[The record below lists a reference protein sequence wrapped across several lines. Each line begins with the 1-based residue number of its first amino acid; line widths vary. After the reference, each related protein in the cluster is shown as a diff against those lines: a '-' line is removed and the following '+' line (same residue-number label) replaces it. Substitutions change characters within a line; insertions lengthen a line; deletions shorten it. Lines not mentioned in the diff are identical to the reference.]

1 MELEIVEA
9 APKPE
14 QKVAPQSEDFDRI
27 TELLKSESWPEAVF
41 PAQIADLNS
50 EADKEERAQGISNIL
65 LPPLDGKKFLDFG
78 CGEGHLARHASKEAS
93 FSVGYDIRIPEAS
106 PFEWNSARDSTLLTT
121 DFELVKDGGP
131 YDVILLYDVID
142 HCESPSDVLG
152 MAKSVLAPEG
162 RIYMRCHPW
171 CSRHGGHAYRAIN
184 KAFVHLVLS
193 EEELK
198 SMGVEVEPT
207 INVVRPL
214 DTYGRIIDRSGLV
227 LDSELE
233 LDHQDVESFF
243 SETPL
248 VTKRILKHWGLPA
261 WGDDPPRFQMSM
273 CFLDYVLKKA

>member
-1 MELEIVEA
+1 
-9 APKPE
+9 
-14 QKVAPQSEDFDRI
+14 
-27 TELLKSESWPEAVF
+27 
-41 PAQIADLNS
+41 
-50 EADKEERAQGISNIL
+50 
-65 LPPLDGKKFLDFG
+65 
-78 CGEGHLARHASKEAS
+78 
-93 FSVGYDIRIPEAS
+93 
-106 PFEWNSARDSTLLTT
+106 
-121 DFELVKDGGP
+121 
-131 YDVILLYDVID
+131 
-142 HCESPSDVLG
+142 